1 MNELKFDLLQK
12 RIVSG
17 LSNLPGEDAHARLAP
32 PHRKPASAYLEKA
45 KDYRVAAVMA
55 LIYPDAKREPFILLM
70 ERTGGMGVHSGQISF
85 PGGKQ
90 EEGESL
96 EQTALRETREEL
108 GFDPSLIQVAGP
120 LSPLYIPPSNFLVQP
135 FLGFMDELPPIH
147 PSESEVQSV
156 IQVSLLHFFD
166 ELNLKEGEFFSSGGY
181 KVRSPYFTVEQHRIW
196 GATAMMLSEIVWLA
210 GK

>member
-1 MNELKFDLLQK
+1 MIELKFDVLQE
-12 RIVSG
+12 RMVFG
-17 LSNLPGEDAHARLAP
+17 LKMLPGEVAHARLSP
-32 PHRKPASAYLEKA
+32 PNRKPASTYLEYA
-45 KDYRVAAVMA
+45 KDYKVAAVMA
-55 LIYPDAKREPFILLM
+55 LIYPDAQNDPCILLM
-70 ERTGGMGVHSGQISF
+70 ERTGGAGVHAGQISF

-96 EQTALRETREEL
+96 EQTALRETQEEL

-135 FLGFMDELPPIH
+135 FLGFMNEM
-147 PSESEVQSV
+147 PSLKPNEAEVKGV
-156 IQVSLLHFFD
+156 IKAPLHQFFD
-166 ELNLKEGEFFSSGGY
+166 ESNMEVGEFFSSGGY
-181 KVRSPYFTVEQHRIW
+181 KVRSPYFKVEHHRIW